1 MLAQPRACAL
11 VVGIRRSHEL
21 PISARVVHAAK
32 VHQLVKHHVVADL
45 GRHQHE
51 APVQTDVAV
60 VPAGTP
66 PRALIANADPR
77 DGKPLIS
84 SQLQQTLPELQR
96 GAVAHRHRVAG
107 GHTRRLQ
114 SGTLVRDP
122 PEMAEA
128 ELRGLPPR
136 AAAWNRDAHTAVTVD
151 AQDIAPRAAM
161 PHEVELD
168 RGRVVLEREPEL
180 HDDRIP

>member
-1 MLAQPRACAL
+1 MLPQPRACAL

-32 VHQLVKHHVVADL
+32 VHQLVNHHVVADL

-51 APVQTDVAV
+51 APVQTDVSV

-66 PRALIANADPR
+66 PRALVANADPR
-77 DGKPLIS
+77 DVKPVIS
-84 SQLQQTLPELQR
+84 RQLQQTLAELHR
-96 GAVAHRHRVAG
+96 GSVARRDPVQG
-107 GHTRRLQ
+107 VRLQ
-114 SGTLVRDP
+114 SGALVRDP
-122 PEMAEA
+122 LEMAET
-128 ELRGLPPR
+128 ELGGLAPR
-136 AAAWNRDAHTAVTVD
+136 TAAWNRHAHTAVTVD
-151 AQDIAPRAAM
+151 AQDITPRAAM

-168 RGRVVLEREPEL
+168 RGRVVLERKPEL